1 VKVFR
6 NLVEAINSLGRGKVL
21 FSTDEFLFN
30 KKLAF
35 YQKDVFENL
44 YLDKYKMNYGEVGA
58 HILIRYFYSNGIDLR
73 NDFHGLSSLTSE
85 KFMFIRSRDFL
96 GLSEK
101 LAQHVS
107 SLDYLKEDIGDFIQS
122 SGKYLSRL
130 TDSYDYLL
138 FSRFRSE
145 SVVTPQLFYGEGKKW
160 INSISRFWK
169 NLVFGDSEVYDKF
182 LSVFDGELRKY
193 VAKTVSLSEPPS
205 GYDSFSL
212 PFGYFD
218 RGTRP
223 LAFEGNSVGGGV
235 SLFSY
240 NSALSS
246 DRISYDLPKILI
258 SKGYYT
264 PEEKYGDF
272 FPEILGCFDFYFN
285 IDKDEDVVIIP
296 VESEYEDGEK
306 TLILHTFYVATL
318 LDDHFKFYV
327 DGRKKASKDE
337 IDEYWSSEYKFN
349 LYPNQKDDGKG
360 KVVIDVEERI
370 GVDLTWA
377 DKERGVEELRLEAE
391 LLMNVSSFGEIV
403 EVGSDRSLV
412 PRGARITKDG
422 GLYIKNFYVKLNPS
436 TFDYVNFDLDKFVVP
451 NWDKNLSDTFVSIL
465 EKVEEMFMSNL
476 PGFDFVYRR
485 SRSLGMNSEEFEH
498 FTFRDK
504 RFLLSTIELVFRE
517 SVKAIKKAS
526 EDRGVYSYVGGT
538 ASIKDTR
545 VRKTNVFSTSNS
557 FNVKIPYESFVK
569 YQSEVFEKRKPY
581 PKFIDYLDPN
591 LCLDFGSVS
600 VNVDFPY
607 IYDKKVRDLVKIK
620 SYRAFVDKY
629 LPENDLGKDQVEVYS
644 LFLDLVPNDPSSV
657 NYLYSKGLHEVFLS
671 KGEIGKRIMESSVD
685 PLDLGVVYT
694 KWGVE
699 IEISVGSC
707 RKDKSYCV
715 APKYRYRIGDNIYE
729 YTFINDLINQ
739 RFEYKIGKNAIEIL
753 RYYKYLTQV

>member
-1 VKVFR
+1 
-6 NLVEAINSLGRGKVL
+6 
-21 FSTDEFLFN
+21 
-30 KKLAF
+30 
-35 YQKDVFENL
+35 
-44 YLDKYKMNYGEVGA
+44 
-58 HILIRYFYSNGIDLR
+58 
-73 NDFHGLSSLTSE
+73 
-85 KFMFIRSRDFL
+85 
-96 GLSEK
+96 
-101 LAQHVS
+101 
-107 SLDYLKEDIGDFIQS
+107 
-122 SGKYLSRL
+122 
-130 TDSYDYLL
+130 
-138 FSRFRSE
+138 
-145 SVVTPQLFYGEGKKW
+145 
-160 INSISRFWK
+160 
-169 NLVFGDSEVYDKF
+169 
-182 LSVFDGELRKY
+182 
-193 VAKTVSLSEPPS
+193 
-205 GYDSFSL
+205 
-212 PFGYFD
+212 
-218 RGTRP
+218 
-223 LAFEGNSVGGGV
+223 
-235 SLFSY
+235 
-240 NSALSS
+240 
-246 DRISYDLPKILI
+246 
-258 SKGYYT
+258 
-264 PEEKYGDF
+264 
-272 FPEILGCFDFYFN
+272 
-285 IDKDEDVVIIP
+285 
-296 VESEYEDGEK
+296 
-306 TLILHTFYVATL
+306 
-318 LDDHFKFYV
+318 
-327 DGRKKASKDE
+327 
-337 IDEYWSSEYKFN
+337 
-349 LYPNQKDDGKG
+349 
-360 KVVIDVEERI
+360 
-370 GVDLTWA
+370 
-377 DKERGVEELRLEAE
+377 
-391 LLMNVSSFGEIV
+391 
-403 EVGSDRSLV
+403 
-412 PRGARITKDG
+412 
-422 GLYIKNFYVKLNPS
+422 LYIKNFYVKLNPS

-600 VNVDFPY
+600 FNVDFPY
-607 IYDKKVRDLVKIK
+607 IHDKKVRDLVKIK

-739 RFEYKIGKNAIEIL
+739 RFEYRIGKNAIEIL
-753 RYYKYLTQV
+753 